1 MKIKSAKSFRT
12 WFKTIIKEIEKDD
25 PTQNENFVGTYHKE
39 KGKKTIKVFFEM
51 YHGHTPDIKGYLPS
65 ILKIAEDGQAI
76 YEFIQ
81 NAVDCGSTHFYI
93 FYNDKYFL
101 VINNG
106 SPFDIEGIQ
115 SILNIAQ
122 TTKDDPDKIGRFG
135 IGFKLAHRLVGENEG
150 TDEYNT
156 STNLDQCLS

>member
-1 MKIKSAKSFRT
+1 
-12 WFKTIIKEIEKDD
+12 
-25 PTQNENFVGTYHKE
+25 
-39 KGKKTIKVFFEM
+39 M

-101 VINNG
+101 AINNG

-135 IGFKLAHRLVGENEG
+135 IGFKLTHRLVGENEG

>member
-1 MKIKSAKSFRT
+1 MSLYKMQLI
-12 WFKTIIKEIEKDD
+12 
-25 PTQNENFVGTYHKE
+25 V
-39 KGKKTIKVFFEM
+39 VL
-51 YHGHTPDIKGYLPS
+51 HTFTS
-65 ILKIAEDGQAI
+65 
-76 YEFIQ
+76 
-81 NAVDCGSTHFYI
+81 

-135 IGFKLAHRLVGENEG
+135 IGFKLTHRLVGENEG

-156 STNLDQCLS
+156 STKFRPVFKLKILLTLNNGKNEKNPQKIQQ